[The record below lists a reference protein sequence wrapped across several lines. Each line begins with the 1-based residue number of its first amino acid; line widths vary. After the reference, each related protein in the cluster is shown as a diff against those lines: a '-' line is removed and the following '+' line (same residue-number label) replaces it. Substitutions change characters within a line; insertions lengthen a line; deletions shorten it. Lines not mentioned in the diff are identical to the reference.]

1 MRTDPDSPDFRNLVT
16 LRGTRADGEQ
26 VSVSGTLIGIAQ
38 RERLVEIDGFDVD
51 VEPTDHL
58 AFITYDDRPGMVGV
72 VGQILGEANVN
83 IAGMQVSRDR
93 KGGQALVAMAVDSPI
108 PAEVA
113 DQVRIAMDAS
123 SIRLVDLAE

>member
-1 MRTDPDSPDFRNLVT
+1 

-58 AFITYDDRPGMVGV
+58 AFITYEDRPGMVGV
-72 VGQILGEANVN
+72 VGQILGEADVN

-108 PAEVA
+108 PADVA

-123 SIRLVDLAE
+123 SIRLVDLAD